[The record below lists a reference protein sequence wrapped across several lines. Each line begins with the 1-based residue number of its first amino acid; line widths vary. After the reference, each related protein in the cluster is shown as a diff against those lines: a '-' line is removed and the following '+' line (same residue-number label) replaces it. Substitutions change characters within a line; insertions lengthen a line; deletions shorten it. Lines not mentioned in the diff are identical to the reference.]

1 MVIDVHVHPTGYP
14 YVDHSPEADDF
25 RDRVF
30 QRRREAA
37 LAAPIAMTGK
47 PSGGNGGGKRNF
59 EVTFTQ
65 MDSFGFDRLVLM
77 PLDLTTTHG
86 GWIVSNDEIVLRA
99 EQEASAIIKE
109 ARAKAQ
115 DTRLKSSEEASRM
128 LSDVEE
134 TFRAMLKDVKRLKND
149 VTQN

>member
-47 PSGGNGGGKRNF
+47 PSGGNGGGKP
-59 EVTFTQ
+59 
-65 MDSFGFDRLVLM
+65 DKSDY
-77 PLDLTTTHG
+77 HG
-86 GWIVSNDEIVLRA
+86 IVSVFLY
-99 EQEASAIIKE
+99 SLGK
-109 ARAKAQ
+109 
-115 DTRLKSSEEASRM
+115 
-128 LSDVEE
+128 
-134 TFRAMLKDVKRLKND
+134 FR
-149 VTQN
+149 